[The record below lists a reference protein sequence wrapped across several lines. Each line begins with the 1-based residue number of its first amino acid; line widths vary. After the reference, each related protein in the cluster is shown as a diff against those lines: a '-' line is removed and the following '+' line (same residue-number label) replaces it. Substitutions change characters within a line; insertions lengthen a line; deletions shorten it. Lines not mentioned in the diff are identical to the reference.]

1 MENRTKVKAVA
12 RANAFHGLFQA
23 ILQPEGVLTMDE
35 IAERWADY
43 ARIERG
49 FAKLQLRGFE
59 DFILD
64 QLAKGYQLD
73 LRTKDAMTLCRQGRH
88 CPFQAR
94 TFRLT

>member
-49 FAKLQLRGFE
+49 FAKLQLLRSSRYALTQPDALGAGAFPLRR
-59 DFILD
+59 F
-64 QLAKGYQLD
+64 APYNGYI
-73 LRTKDAMTLCRQGRH
+73 CVG
-88 CPFQAR
+88 
-94 TFRLT
+94 